1 MIHSD
6 LSSEDLL
13 NVLNF
18 SCDGIF
24 IYDSA
29 LRLVYANK
37 AAMEGCQLDVTALG
51 RYWNE
56 LKKYGYFYGNAALD
70 VYLNKKEYHS
80 EFITRTGKHMLCTAT
95 PILDKN
101 GNIKYI
107 ISNVRYIAS
116 INSIRQSLLN
126 KQKDK
131 INSEKDFIY
140 ASPQM
145 KEIAS
150 VLGRVAQTDLPV
162 ILCGET
168 GVGKSDLAEQIH
180 NQSLRAESPFI
191 AINCGAVP
199 PSLCEAEFFGY
210 EKGAFTG
217 ADKIKVGIFESA
229 DNGTLFLDEIGELPL
244 FMQVKLLRVLQERK
258 IKRLGSTKEIKINVR
273 IITATNKN
281 IKEMINKKQFREDLF
296 HRLNGFEVVIPPLRE
311 RREDIRLLI
320 DYFLHQYNIKYS
332 TSKSL
337 SHELQ
342 AALEEY
348 SYFGNVREL
357 SYLIERLVVLS
368 ADNIIDC
375 RFLSEEM
382 MPSRSS
388 SEEVIP
394 LKRALE
400 NTEKNLLI
408 KAKRRYKTTRAIG
421 KVLGIS
427 HVSVAQKLKAYNI
440 V

>member
-1 MIHSD
+1 
-6 LSSEDLL
+6 
-13 NVLNF
+13 
-18 SCDGIF
+18 
-24 IYDSA
+24 
-29 LRLVYANK
+29 
-37 AAMEGCQLDVTALG
+37 
-51 RYWNE
+51 
-56 LKKYGYFYGNAALD
+56 
-70 VYLNKKEYHS
+70 
-80 EFITRTGKHMLCTAT
+80 
-95 PILDKN
+95 
-101 GNIKYI
+101 
-107 ISNVRYIAS
+107 
-116 INSIRQSLLN
+116 
-126 KQKDK
+126 
-131 INSEKDFIY
+131 
-140 ASPQM
+140 
-145 KEIAS
+145 
-150 VLGRVAQTDLPV
+150 
-162 ILCGET
+162 
-168 GVGKSDLAEQIH
+168 
-180 NQSLRAESPFI
+180 
-191 AINCGAVP
+191 
-199 PSLCEAEFFGY
+199 
-210 EKGAFTG
+210 
-217 ADKIKVGIFESA
+217 
-229 DNGTLFLDEIGELPL
+229 
-244 FMQVKLLRVLQERK
+244 
-258 IKRLGSTKEIKINVR
+258 
-273 IITATNKN
+273 
-281 IKEMINKKQFREDLF
+281 MINKKQFREDLF